1 MHTQNSVHKTRFNT
15 LMSQP
20 KKIKFKLAVVQFS
33 LPGAKN
39 DGLDKGPDGNRA
51 DSIPIANGSF
61 FNSLVCFSSAV
72 FCRKANLP
80 PRPVLSQA

>member
-33 LPGAKN
+33 LPALRNQSIRAPEPRSTDYSAKRSEASE
-39 DGLDKGPDGNRA
+39 KQKP
-51 DSIPIANGSF
+51 F
-61 FNSLVCFSSAV
+61 
-72 FCRKANLP
+72 
-80 PRPVLSQA
+80 